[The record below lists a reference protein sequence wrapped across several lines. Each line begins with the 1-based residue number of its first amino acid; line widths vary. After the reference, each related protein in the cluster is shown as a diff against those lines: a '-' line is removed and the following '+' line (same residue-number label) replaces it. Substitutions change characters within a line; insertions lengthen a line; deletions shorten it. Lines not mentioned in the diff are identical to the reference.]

1 METQR
6 QGQALVDF
14 FLSPWR
20 ETGRKDALRRHWLM
34 LDRVKVW
41 ERPHGDGRKWK
52 PLDFLVSDRNQSR
65 SMSI

>member
-1 METQR
+1 MGTQR
-6 QGQALVDF
+6 QGHALVGF
-14 FLSPWR
+14 SSPWR
-20 ETGRKDALRRHWLM
+20 ENGRKDALRRHWLM

-41 ERPHGDGRKWK
+41 DRPHGDGGKWK